1 MAAPRLPKDMADFNA
16 IKSEV
21 GDDFRAISPRE
32 RTETA
37 TSVSPPSTQDTRPY
51 EKMSEREQA
60 RISFG
65 KSRKLRKTRKSKKL
79 MKMNKT
85 IKRRAK

>member
-16 IKSEV
+16 SKAEEGNAI
-21 GDDFRAISPRE
+21 RAISPRE

-65 KSRKLRKTRKSKKL
+65 KSRKSRKTRKSKKL
-79 MKMNKT
+79 MKMKKT
-85 IKRRAK
+85 LKRRTK

>member
-16 IKSEV
+16 SKAEEGNAI
-21 GDDFRAISPRE
+21 RAISPRE

-37 TSVSPPSTQDTRPY
+37 SSVSPPSTTDTRPY

-65 KSRKLRKTRKSKKL
+65 KSRKLRKTKKSKKS
-79 MKMNKT
+79 MKKKT
-85 IKRRAK
+85 LKRRTK